1 MRETRFRGKC
11 NKEWCYGYYVNNHG
25 GFLQHVILP
34 VGVFADELKD
44 IGRIE
49 FDEYCIVDPDTVGQ
63 GVKIDGKWYFEGDI
77 IRYTFGGN
85 LYGIVRFGRY
95 NADTKDH
102 VGFSVDW
109 VSSNAKYYR
118 GDLGYWHNKKRA
130 EVVGN
135 IWDNPELVGWYNNES

>member
-63 GVKIDGKWYFEGDI
+63 GIYIDGEWYYEGDI
-77 IRYTFGGN
+77 FWDGDNEEYCVLVWDGMGFVLEREGG
-85 LYGIVRFGRY
+85 II
-95 NADTKDH
+95 A
-102 VGFSVDW
+102 VDDFCW
-109 VSSNAKYYR
+109 LRK
-118 GDLGYWHNKKRA
+118 
-130 EVVGN
+130 VGN
-135 IWDNPELVGWYNNES
+135 VWDSLELVGWYSHES